1 MKKIQTRKSGQTKT
15 IIGIDYSLT
24 SPAVC
29 VNNGELHFYYLT
41 NKKKWTGL
49 MNDRII
55 GYEHEDWNDPIKRFK
70 NISNF
75 VFYVLGK
82 HISSTIGFRSI
93 EHIFI
98 EGYSYGSKGQGL
110 FQIAENCGIL
120 KYRLLENNLPYS
132 TVVPSV
138 VKKGATGKGNAD
150 KDMMYEAFVKETKIN
165 LKKIFETE
173 KVGNPISDIAD
184 SYFIQKVGYE
194 NFKSKQKS

>member
-70 NISNF
+70 NIFN
-75 VFYVLGK
+75 VFN
-82 HISSTIGFRSI
+82 I
-93 EHIFI
+93 IF
-98 EGYSYGSKGQGL
+98 SK
-110 FQIAENCGIL
+110 
-120 KYRLLENNLPYS
+120 
-132 TVVPSV
+132 
-138 VKKGATGKGNAD
+138 
-150 KDMMYEAFVKETKIN
+150 
-165 LKKIFETE
+165 
-173 KVGNPISDIAD
+173 
-184 SYFIQKVGYE
+184 
-194 NFKSKQKS
+194 